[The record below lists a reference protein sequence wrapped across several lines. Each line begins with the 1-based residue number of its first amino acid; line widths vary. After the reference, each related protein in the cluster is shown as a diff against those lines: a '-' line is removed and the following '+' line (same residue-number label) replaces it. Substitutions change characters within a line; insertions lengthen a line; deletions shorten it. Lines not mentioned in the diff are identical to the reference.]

1 VRFVNSSSYQAMYAN
16 RLIRAYLGASNPHRF
31 SSDRNGRRLSD
42 PIPGDNI
49 GWGQYAPHASGGP
62 LHVIN
67 VTLNETVSGA
77 SQIEQRDRKGLPL
90 AIGPCGVSGGVTS
103 HALWKQRRDSPTET
117 LADWRGRLPGSST
130 DWLKSLAPAGQD
142 FDVFA
147 GAAAKDHEVEALS
160 VGTWTAISG
169 AAFTTGL
176 GARTNLALSLLLGL
190 ANVRL
195 GYWWDSHV
203 GPTDRNG
210 ARVKPTIGA
219 RAAEVLNFCVP
230 VQVHLF
236 QELTARFF
244 GPHRQRWYLS
254 DGGHFENTACY
265 ELLRRRVPFIIACD
279 DGQDGA
285 YSFEDLGNLVRKA
298 RLDFH
303 AEIRFLSRSEIE
315 TRVHPSLHTVVGVL
329 DDFRTMLD
337 GDHATGLE
345 RQFCKAHALLAD
357 VFYEGEKTP
366 GSVILFLKPSLMGDE
381 SLDVLQYRQQHPSFP
396 QEPTA
401 DQFFDEAQW
410 ESYRALGE
418 HVSAKVFRVCRD
430 GDGWAPSSMVKP
442 A

>member
-1 VRFVNSSSYQAMYAN
+1 
-16 RLIRAYLGASNPHRF
+16 
-31 SSDRNGRRLSD
+31 
-42 PIPGDNI
+42 
-49 GWGQYAPHASGGP
+49 
-62 LHVIN
+62 
-67 VTLNETVSGA
+67 LNETISGA

-103 HALWKQRRDSPTET
+103 HALWKQLRDSQKSIES
-117 LADWRGRLPGSST
+117 WRGRLPGSST

-142 FDVFA
+142 FDMFA
-147 GAAAKDHEVEALS
+147 GVATSQHEVESLA
-160 VGTWTAISG
+160 VGAWTAISG

-203 GPTDRNG
+203 APTDRTG
-210 ARVKPTIGA
+210 ARMARTPT
-219 RAAEVLNFCVP
+219 RWVAEQLDAWFP
-230 VQVHLF
+230 VQAHLF

-244 GPHRQRWYLS
+244 GPHRRRWYLT

-279 DGQDGA
+279 DGEDAA
-285 YSFEDLGNLVRKA
+285 YAFEDLGNLVRKA

-303 AEIRFLSRSEIE
+303 ADIRILSRSEIE
-315 TRVHPSLHTVVGVL
+315 TRVDSSLHTIVGVL
-329 DDFRTMLD
+329 DDFRTKLD
-337 GDHATGLE
+337 GDYTTGLE
-345 RQFCKAHALLAD
+345 QRFWSAHALLAD
-357 VFYEGEKTP
+357 VFYDGEKTP

-381 SLDVLQYRQQHPSFP
+381 PVDVLQYRQQHPAFP
-396 QEPTA
+396 QEPTS

-418 HVSAKVFRVCRD
+418 HISAKVFRTGQD
-430 GDGWAPSSMVKP
+430 GDGWSPSSMMKP